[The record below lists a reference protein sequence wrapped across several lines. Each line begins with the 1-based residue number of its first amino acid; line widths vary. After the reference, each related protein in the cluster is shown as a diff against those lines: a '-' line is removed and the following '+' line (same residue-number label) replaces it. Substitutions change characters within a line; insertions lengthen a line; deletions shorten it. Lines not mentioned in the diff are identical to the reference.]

1 MVNVKKETKGSILVV
16 RIMGSIEE
24 TVNFDQLLGAPHP
37 EMEINCKEIPRIN
50 SVGVKAWIKYFQ
62 SCQAKGSKIRF
73 VECST
78 AIVEQINLIS
88 NFTCGGKV
96 ESITIPFFCT
106 HCKEQSTSIYTIE
119 QLTALAKTE
128 QLTALDKTD
137 LFKDVKCTR
146 CQCGLTFDDNFD
158 TYLAAF
164 FTK

>member
-1 MVNVKKETKGSILVV
+1 MHVIKTRQANTLTIEIK
-16 RIMGSIEE
+16 GSIEE
-24 TVNFDQLLGAPHP
+24 NLDFSAVIGQPP
-37 EMEINCKEIPRIN
+37 EILIVQCRNISRIN
-50 SVGVKAWIKYFQ
+50 SAGIKSWIQYFQ
-62 SCQAKGSKIRF
+62 HCKKQGTQITF
-73 VECST
+73 TECSIP
-78 AIVEQINLIS
+78 IVEQINLVS